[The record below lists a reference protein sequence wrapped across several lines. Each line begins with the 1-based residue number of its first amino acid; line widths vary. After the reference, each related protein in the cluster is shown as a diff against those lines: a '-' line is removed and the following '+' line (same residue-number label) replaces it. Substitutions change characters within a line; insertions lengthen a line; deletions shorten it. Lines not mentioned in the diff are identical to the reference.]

1 MHYTELD
8 TPALLIDE
16 TVMRRN
22 LSRMQAYADR
32 QGVRLRPHTKT
43 HKMPRLA
50 RLQEE
55 LGAQGVTVAKVG
67 EAEAMAAAGLTD
79 IFIANEIVGE
89 EKYRRIR
96 RLSETIHIAFG
107 LDSVEQARLIE
118 ASFAGTPRK
127 AEVLVEI
134 EVGENRS
141 GVIEEADFIAL
152 MRFLKTCSNIRFRGI
167 FSHEGHTYAS
177 ESTEDCAALFRA
189 AQERTLRFAALAA
202 ESGLPCETVSIGAT
216 PSLMHDF
223 PVLPGITELRPGTY
237 IFMDAAQGNHMG
249 DHACCAASVLTTV
262 ISRPTAERVITDVG
276 AKGLTAQIRTKGRCA
291 TKGHGLIKGHGGLTV
306 SAVYDEHAIIYDKT
320 LRDTVRVGDKL
331 EIIPN
336 HICPAVNL
344 YEQAY
349 LIREGEVVES
359 IPILCGRK
367 LQ

>member
-1 MHYTELD
+1 MHYTELN

-50 RLQEE
+50 LLQEQ
-55 LGAQGVTVAKVG
+55 LGAKGVTVAKVG
-67 EAEAMAAAGLTD
+67 EAEVMAANGLTD

-96 RLSETIHIAFG
+96 RISETTRIAFG

-118 ASFAGTPRK
+118 ASFTGTP
-127 AEVLVEI
+127 AEVLIEI

-141 GVIEEADFIAL
+141 GIIEEADFIDL
-152 MRFLKTCSNIRFRGI
+152 IRFLKTCSNIRCRGI
-167 FSHEGHTYAS
+167 FSHEGHVYAS
-177 ESTEDCAALFRA
+177 ESTEDCAALFRT

-202 ESGLPCETVSIGAT
+202 EQGLPCETVSVGAT

-223 PVLPGITELRPGTY
+223 PILPGITELRPGTY

-249 DHACCAASVLTTV
+249 THDCCAASVLTTV

-276 AKGLTAQIRTKGRCA
+276 AKGLTMQTRTKGRCA
-291 TKGHGLIKGHGGLTV
+291 TKGLGIIKGHGGLTV
-306 SAVYDEHAIIYDKT
+306 SAVFDEHAIIYDKT

-336 HICPAVNL
+336 HICPVVNL